1 MKSTRIKLLV
11 GMAFI
16 LGVTAW
22 MAYSGI
28 QSSKVYYITTDELIE
43 MKDRA
48 FDRRLRVAGFVTKGS
63 MRREEGNL
71 RFSLSVRGE
80 SVPVVYTGSQ
90 PTPDTFQEGS
100 QAVVEGE
107 YTRDRLFHADRIQA
121 KCASKYEAEMD
132 SLREPIPSGKDST
145 APAAVNG

>member
-63 MRREEGNL
+63 MQREEGKL

-107 YTRDRLFHADRIQA
+107 YTRDRVFHADRIQA
-121 KCASKYEAEMD
+121 KCSSKYEAELD
-132 SLREPIPSGKDST
+132 SLREPSPSGTNST
-145 APAAVNG
+145 APDAVNG